1 MGQLADAFHLT
12 VDVPL
17 YLVKRPRLWRLFFGL
32 VSFPLGF
39 SLLWIPQATAYWQS
53 KQLGDPQT
61 AGVIFL
67 LLGIFYAAMSA
78 INDLLYVHRI
88 SFSKRGMHLIW
99 SHAPQIFGPRAQKER
114 LFEWSDLGALVW
126 IESNHE
132 HALAQHLEIEF
143 KEEIG
148 LSRGRIKVLVSD
160 DRNAD
165 HCEKL
170 IAFLPETFTVPEWLN
185 AARKKK
191 LGGLASSL

>member
-12 VDVPL
+12 VDAPL

-53 KQLGDPQT
+53 KQLGDAQT
-61 AGVIFL
+61 AGLIFL

-78 INDLLYVHRI
+78 INDLLHVHRI

-99 SHAPQIFGPRAQKER
+99 SHAPQIFGRRAQKER
-114 LFEWSDLGALVW
+114 LFEWSDLGSLVW
-126 IESNHE
+126 VESNHE

-170 IAFLPETFTVPEWLN
+170 IAFLPETLTVPEWLDV
-185 AARKKK
+185 ARKKK
-191 LGGLASSL
+191 LGGLASSS